1 MPKESSAGQKAYQAP
16 ALEKGIDILELLADK
31 TTPSGMAEIATSLGR
46 SRNEIYRMLVVLER
60 RGFIKR
66 LADDRYELTNRLFEL
81 GMRTAPR
88 RNLHDAALPHMH
100 LLAETLF
107 QSCHLVVASGNDM
120 VVVARVESPDLLGF
134 AVRVGYR
141 RTILNSTSGRLL
153 YAFMPEHQREAWLKS
168 LRDTAGS
175 EAEIDRFLS
184 DSEKVAGKGVHFGP
198 SPFVD
203 AVTDI
208 AAPIFDGTSEGP
220 VATLVVPFVS
230 GRSVRTQID
239 EAVEELKKATH
250 AIGRALE
257 HG

>member
-1 MPKESSAGQKAYQAP
+1 MNQQSKEPSHGYQAP
-16 ALEKGIDILELLADK
+16 ALEKGLDILEFLADRS
-31 TTPSGMAEIATSLGR
+31 TPHGMVEIANSLGR

-60 RGFIKR
+60 RCYIER
-66 LADDRYELTNRLFEL
+66 MSDDRYELTNKLFEL
-81 GMRTAPR
+81 GMRIAPR

-100 LLAETLF
+100 LLADSLF
-107 QSCHLVVASGNDM
+107 QSCHLVVASGNEM

-141 RTILNSTSGRLL
+141 RPILNSTSGRLL
-153 YAFMPEHQREAWLKS
+153 YAFMPEHHREEWLKS
-168 LRDTAGS
+168 LRITADS
-175 EAEIDRFLS
+175 VDDVSRFLE
-184 DSEKVAGKGVHFGP
+184 DCGKVARKGVHIGP

-208 AAPIFDGTSEGP
+208 AAPIFDGGSEGI

-230 GRSVRTQID
+230 GRSVRTPID
-239 EAVEELKKATH
+239 EAVEELKLAAQ
-250 AIGRALE
+250 AIGRSLE